1 MNALKRR
8 RTTART
14 ALKDGG
20 VKPSL
25 SFSGGP
31 PQGPPQTGVPHRQ
44 TYRTFGVTP
53 FLRWHSKETDL
64 SLDGT
69 TSFGGTPSLEKH
81 SIWKLL
87 SHGFLTTFNVLIPDP
102 ELGIKDGGVYSLH
115 IYNVNTKTYWKYNKK
130 RMRSNI

>member
-1 MNALKRR
+1 MHWSGMEPENSLQESI
-8 RTTART
+8 
-14 ALKDGG
+14 KDGG

-31 PQGPPQTGVPHRQ
+31 PQTGTGVDRDLWCH
-44 TYRTFGVTP
+44 TFP
-53 FLRWHSKETDL
+53 PMALQRKICDL
-64 SLDGT
+64 SSDGT

-115 IYNVNTKTYWKYNKK
+115 IYNVNTKTYWKYQKK

>member
-1 MNALKRR
+1 MNALIRDG
-8 RTTART
+8 ART
-14 ALKDGG
+14 ASKNRSRMEVWNLPF
-20 VKPSL
+20 PSRA
-25 SFSGGP
+25 
-31 PQGPPQTGVPHRQ
+31 VPHRPGPGS
-44 TYRTFGVTP
+44 TGTFGVTP